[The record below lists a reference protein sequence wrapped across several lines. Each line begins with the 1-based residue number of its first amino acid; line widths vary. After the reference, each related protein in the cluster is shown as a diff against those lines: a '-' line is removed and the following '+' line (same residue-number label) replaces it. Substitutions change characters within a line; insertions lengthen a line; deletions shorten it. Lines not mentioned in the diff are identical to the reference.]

1 MKRYKYNSW
10 PAGKLPKKF
19 QRPELE
25 NLSKL
30 GIKFSDPRDVVDI
43 FEKRIAK
50 YCNSKYAVLT
60 DCASHAIFLTLKYL
74 NKKGFIYC
82 PVQTYVS
89 VPMQIIHAGYKPK
102 FINIDW
108 TGTYQLDPLPI
119 QDSSMRFHKGMYNKN
134 ENFEILSFQIKKILP
149 IGRGGAILTNNY
161 RAYKWLKLSTYDGR
175 DLTSK
180 YDSKNHVSSIGW
192 HFYMTPEDAARGI
205 ILLSQLPDYNKDLG
219 GAKNYPPITK
229 FKYFENYKIM
239 NGNIK

>member
-74 NKKGFIYC
+74 NKISLALDSFFPAKISAVTCLVNNSNNIPVFLNLLCLIFI
-82 PVQTYVS
+82 
-89 VPMQIIHAGYKPK
+89 
-102 FINIDW
+102 
-108 TGTYQLDPLPI
+108 
-119 QDSSMRFHKGMYNKN
+119 
-134 ENFEILSFQIKKILP
+134 
-149 IGRGGAILTNNY
+149 
-161 RAYKWLKLSTYDGR
+161 
-175 DLTSK
+175 
-180 YDSKNHVSSIGW
+180 
-192 HFYMTPEDAARGI
+192 
-205 ILLSQLPDYNKDLG
+205 
-219 GAKNYPPITK
+219 
-229 FKYFENYKIM
+229 
-239 NGNIK
+239 